1 MVTGETALGLSTY
14 RKLFSPAL
22 EYNSI
27 GQASLSGK
35 ASSDCRQCV
44 DKKILISTLLSA
56 LLTLQTPSMNV
67 HPETYLGASLMVN
80 DRRVR
85 FSQV

>member
-44 DKKILISTLLSA
+44 DKKILISTSLSA

-67 HPETYLGASLMVN
+67 HPETNLGGSLMGN
-80 DRRVR
+80 DRRV
-85 FSQV
+85 